1 MNQYA
6 LLKILIVCI
15 LNILNS
21 GKFGVLC
28 GSNIV
33 KDVGPL
39 VGEMFDLF
47 LEHVEKKRKNK
58 YKLND
63 YGLTEH
69 DIVDVNEKANIFP
82 LREDVNSS
90 DFYFPINNESNEEQ
104 NIKGNLNIFKV
115 TERRITFN
123 DDKVDIF
130 LGLVTKNKF
139 GRNSVLVFKPLK
151 DIYFKHYT
159 TLTQLC
165 SSSNINNEI
174 LVEISEYSVLH
185 DEKGRVSNSISFKLN
200 YELNKLLNKTFI
212 ICLSDS
218 IESNYSIYIT
228 QLSFS
233 DEKNKKS
240 EINDLKEPIKNEEVY
255 HYNINKIINSEA
267 SNRIDIS
274 RYNFYDFEKDR
285 KVLIKNTIKKNET
298 CGDYIILVVDK
309 EGKTLTNGI
318 TIEFKSQLDNVC
330 FWILTFTRDYYL
342 GKKDNFLNEVDYL
355 SSFVLSISKTNN
367 IDVMLVSSINY
378 LYNEFSNKKVKLFN
392 SLLFKLTFLL
402 VAMIPI
408 VLLAYSILIIV
419 CDLIDMLLL
428 NYNKSFTNN
437 KFRLYVQNLNKY
449 RRNYKDNNKNKS
461 IERKRMPNWYYNKKE
476 KSQDDVEINVYEQ
489 IDLNTHYDE
498 SGNSLS
504 DNCSGDQYKGVLNN
518 DPLKY
523 FDSDCS
529 ISTYTGI

>member
-15 LNILNS
+15 LNVLNS
-21 GKFGVLC
+21 RKFGVLC
-28 GSNIV
+28 GSNTV

-58 YKLND
+58 YKSND
-63 YGLTEH
+63 YGLTEN
-69 DIVDVNEKANIFP
+69 DIVDFNEKANIFSQ
-82 LREDVNSS
+82 RENLNSS
-90 DFYFPINNESNEEQ
+90 DFYLPINNESNEEQ
-104 NIKGNLNIFKV
+104 NIKDNLNIFKV

-130 LGLVTKNKF
+130 LGLITKNKF
-139 GRNSVLVFKPLK
+139 GQNSVLVFKPLK
-151 DIYFKHYT
+151 DIYLKHYT
-159 TLTQLC
+159 NLTQLC

-185 DEKGRVSNSISFKLN
+185 DEKGRVSNSLLFKFN

-233 DEKNKKS
+233 NEKNKKS
-240 EINDLKEPIKNEEVY
+240 GINDRKELTTNEQVY

-285 KVLIKNTIKKNET
+285 KVLIKHKIKKNET
-298 CGDYIILVVDK
+298 CYDYIILVVDK

-342 GKKDNFLNEVDYL
+342 EKEDNFLNKVDCL
-355 SSFVLSISKTNN
+355 PSFVLSINKTNN
-367 IDVMLVSSINY
+367 IDIMLVSSINY
-378 LYNEFSNKKVKLFN
+378 LYNEFRNKKVKLFN
-392 SLLFKLTFLL
+392 SLLFKFTFLL
-402 VAMIPI
+402 VAMVPI
-408 VLLAYSILIIV
+408 ILLAYSILIIV

-428 NYNKSFTNN
+428 NYNTSFTNN
-437 KFRLYVQNLNKY
+437 KFRLYVQNLNKSK
-449 RRNYKDNNKNKS
+449 RNDKDKNNNKS
-461 IERKRMPNWYYNKKE
+461 TERKRMPNCYYNKKE
-476 KSQDDVEINVYEQ
+476 KLQDDVEINIYEQ
-489 IDLNTHYDE
+489 IDLNNNYDE

-504 DNCSGDQYKGVLNN
+504 DNCSGNQSKGLLNN